1 MTIYI
6 FVLKGDLNGENRSGA
21 FLFFVGYII
30 ISSQRPIHL
39 LHHIQQS
46 NKTFGFLFWSAKC
59 RNRPMLSDET
69 LNLKHYNSVWKGDNA
84 WQFKCYV
91 NEERCIC
98 KQSTEVLLESVYV
111 SGHSM

>member
-1 MTIYI
+1 M
-6 FVLKGDLNGENRSGA
+6 GENRSGA
-21 FLFFVGYII
+21 FLFLSG
-30 ISSQRPIHL
+30 ISLSRHL

-46 NKTFGFLFWSAKC
+46 NKTFGFLFWSAIC

-98 KQSTEVLLESVYV
+98 KQSTEVLLESV
-111 SGHSM
+111 